1 MAIIILIIVSVLS
14 AQDYVSRQLP
24 FTKETMLGNN
34 TSSSLLNPSRFSMRQ
49 SYSMSYSSFG
59 GESDLSGLY
68 LNRMTYQFEVP
79 LTLQI
84 DVGLFHKPMA
94 LFSDMPGNDGEKPAV
109 LGIPHARLTWQPSE
123 KFMMSVEYFQ
133 QQSGYS
139 NSIFNSFDDPFIRRI
154 R

>member
-1 MAIIILIIVSVLS
+1 MALIILIIVSALS
-14 AQDYVSRQLP
+14 AQNYVSRQIP
-24 FTKETMLGNN
+24 FTKETMLGNS
-34 TSSSLLNPSRFSMRQ
+34 TSSSLLDPSRFSMRQ

-68 LNRMTYQFEVP
+68 LNRMTYQFQIP
-79 LTLQI
+79 LTLQV

-94 LFSDMPGNDGEKPAV
+94 LFSEIPEKNGEKAAV

-123 KFMMSVEYFQ
+123 KFMMSIEYFQ
-133 QQSGYS
+133 QQSGYG
-139 NSIFNSFDDPFIRRI
+139 NSIFNSFDDPFIRRT